1 MAYCDRKDSE
11 SAGAWFEEA
20 YALIYF
26 VVVICCVVRI
36 IYAVI
41 WNPNGNVDFNKI
53 LRFLRNLLK
62 LRAGSNM
69 GTGLYLVNKNQ

>member
-11 SAGAWFEEA
+11 SVGAWFEEA

-26 VVVICCVVRI
+26 VVICCVVRI

-41 WNPNGNVDFNKI
+41 RNPNGNVDFSEI

-62 LRAGSNM
+62 LRVGLNGLNGFNM
-69 GTGLYLVNKNQ
+69 GIS

>member
-11 SAGAWFEEA
+11 SVGAWFEEA

-26 VVVICCVVRI
+26 VVICCVVRI

-41 WNPNGNVDFNKI
+41 RNPNGNVDFSEI

-69 GTGLYLVNKNQ
+69 GTGLYLVSKNQ

>member
-11 SAGAWFEEA
+11 SVGAWFEEA

-26 VVVICCVVRI
+26 VVICCVVRI

-41 WNPNGNVDFNKI
+41 RNPNGNVDFSEI
-53 LRFLRNLLK
+53 LRFLIGAGDPLLWSSV
-62 LRAGSNM
+62 LAWEI
-69 GTGLYLVNKNQ
+69 LE